1 MATKIVTQEIYE
13 VVDGISTLIEVNQLE
28 VELATKEEVI
38 AQKEAKLLELY
49 EELQYFKNN

>member
-28 VELATKEEVI
+28 VELASKEEII
-38 AQKEAKLLELY
+38 AEKEAKLLELY